1 MGLKK
6 TLAWASTEWGI
17 IHEGMSPRDTLR
29 WLGQWLPFGARTVA
43 YGTVSLTLGP
53 LTQEHQAS
61 TWAMKRWSRVS
72 LRALGIETEV
82 RGGHQV
88 PGGGLMYAS
97 NHQSLLDILVLGAC
111 LPGDIKWAAKRS
123 IMQVPFLGWHLALS
137 GHVPVDRHAGKK
149 AAVEVIH
156 RLEGVMRAGKPLL
169 IFPEG
174 TRSEDGE
181 LQGFKDGGFYAAV
194 RAGTPVVPV
203 VLDGTCALMGKDAVD
218 TGDIKRSART
228 HQRRV
233 PVVIGAP
240 LEARSEGSERERVH
254 ELRDRC
260 RQVVAKMLAELRAEG

>member
-6 TLAWASTEWGI
+6 TLAWASTEWAVFRRD
-17 IHEGMSPRDTLR
+17 MSTRDTLR
-29 WLGQWLPFGARTVA
+29 WLAQWVPFGARTVA

-53 LTQEHQAS
+53 LTREHQAS

-72 LRALGIETEV
+72 LRALGMETDV
-82 RGGHQV
+82 RGAHRV
-88 PGGGLMYAS
+88 PPGGLMFAS

-137 GHVPVDRHAGKK
+137 GHVPVDRHGGKK
-149 AAVEVIH
+149 AAVEVIK
-156 RLEGVMRAGKPLL
+156 RLEGVMRAEKPLL

-174 TRSEDGE
+174 TRSEDGQ
-181 LQGFKDGGFYAAV
+181 LQSFKDGGFYAAV
-194 RAGTPVVPV
+194 RAGKPVVPV
-203 VLDGTCALMGKDAVD
+203 VLDGTHALMGKDAVD
-218 TGDIKRSART
+218 TGDIERSPRT
-228 HQRRV
+228 PARRV

-240 LEARSEGSERERVH
+240 LEARSEGSERARVH

-260 RQVVAKMLAELRAEG
+260 RRVIVDMLAELRAEA